1 MAFGQHQTFYL
12 RLTWLYKG
20 LHALQQDSTFFQQSD
35 SFEELGVGKN
45 MAQSIRHWLQATKVV
60 EQVGRKA
67 EYILTPLGEAVVS
80 HDPYLQD
87 EYTIGL
93 LHYKLVTDAALAT
106 TWYWFFNSY
115 DERVVT
121 KDSLIKALTA
131 WTTQTQSRPI
141 SSNSLERDVNC
152 LLQTYL
158 PKQFENATPEDII
171 QSPFEQLGLLGKTTN
186 ITVIK
191 QPLVTSRMAD
201 ILFTTLLMYMENHQI
216 SEVNLQQLINE
227 PELWGRVFNLSQ
239 SEIVEEIAV
248 IQKKYPLIFT
258 RTNRLDVLRIN
269 GEYSVEQAIAQA
281 YGELEKEVR
290 S

>member
-131 WTTQTQSRPI
+131 WTTQTQLRPI

-258 RTNRLDVLRIN
+258 RTNRLDVLRID

-281 YGELEKEVR
+281 YGELKKEVR

>member
-93 LHYKLVTDAALAT
+93 FHYKLVTDAALAT

-121 KDSLIKALTA
+121 KDSLIEALTA

-258 RTNRLDVLRIN
+258 RTNRLDVLRID

-281 YGELEKEVR
+281 YGELKKEVR

>member
-121 KDSLIKALTA
+121 KDSLIEALTA

>member
-121 KDSLIKALTA
+121 KDSLIEALTA

-258 RTNRLDVLRIN
+258 RTNRLDVLRID

-281 YGELEKEVR
+281 YDELKKEVR

>member
-121 KDSLIKALTA
+121 KDSLIEALTA

-258 RTNRLDVLRIN
+258 RTNRLDVLRID

-281 YGELEKEVR
+281 YGELKKEVR